1 MFIFY
6 LGLLN
11 EVPEHMAQECEHFKG
26 LLRKLGVPNEVP
38 EHMAQEC
45 RAARIRPRRS
55 VSLLNEVP
63 EHMAQELR
71 DIHALTLGS
80 LAPQ

>member
-26 LLRKLGVPNEVP
+26 LLRKLGV
-38 EHMAQEC
+38 
-45 RAARIRPRRS
+45 
-55 VSLLNEVP
+55 LNEVP